1 MDCVKVQKCP
11 AKSSTLYCRSP
22 YGKSEGSAPSAAHC
36 RRMAPSPLREESILQ
51 LSRRQSAAR
60 VSSTFLYLFN
70 SLLVIRFSLSS
81 RLGRSVECPG
91 QYSAQR
97 QAYYKSSA
105 LGRFSPYVAAV
116 IEHSLAGE
124 R

>member
-1 MDCVKVQKCP
+1 MMNMIAMRLEK
-11 AKSSTLYCRSP
+11 
-22 YGKSEGSAPSAAHC
+22 
-36 RRMAPSPLREESILQ
+36 LRQVDFEAI
-51 LSRRQSAAR
+51 
-60 VSSTFLYLFN
+60 LYL
-70 SLLVIRFSLSS
+70 LGDLI
-81 RLGRSVECPG
+81 GRSVECPR